1 VIVSRWLAEKG
12 KVGCGEV
19 ESLGVQNVK
28 ESSGGGECLNPVG
41 GRHGRLKE
49 QGANYIIYGA
59 DNAFSF
65 TILRRSVG
73 AGHA

>member
-1 VIVSRWLAEKG
+1 MARLTEIHR
-12 KVGCGEV
+12 
-19 ESLGVQNVK
+19 QQ
-28 ESSGGGECLNPVG
+28 CLNPVG

-65 TILRRSVG
+65 TILR
-73 AGHA
+73 

>member
-1 VIVSRWLAEKG
+1 VEKSRVLVG
-12 KVGCGEV
+12 KMFRRVV
-19 ESLGVQNVK
+19 TV
-28 ESSGGGECLNPVG
+28 ECLDLVG
-41 GRHGRLKE
+41 WRHGRLKE

-73 AGHA
+73 TRHA